1 MNTAVIFLCKDH
13 RIIVH
18 YVSRLLQIHCLKTG
32 KKSLVATILKIAN
45 SSIDKMAED

>member
-32 KKSLVATILKIAN
+32 KKSLVARIRCFFLICLA
-45 SSIDKMAED
+45 AL